1 MGREGAAGPSIRC
14 AVPLPP
20 TLPAQPAPDD
30 GRPEW
35 LRGAPQVAV
44 DVWAVVR
51 GLQHNEYVA
60 QPDLI
65 AAVPD
70 VVDDHGRLRVEA
82 VSTLRAL
89 DVRREYGPLVDG
101 RAEVRWRRAPWQAP
115 APCSKCGRAR

>member
-1 MGREGAAGPSIRC
+1 M
-14 AVPLPP
+14 PLPP

-44 DVWAVVR
+44 DVWAVVK
-51 GLQHNEYVA
+51 GLQYNEYVA